1 MPCSVEVKEALLA
14 NAFMRSY
21 RSAFL
26 FVIKS
31 TAEIV
36 YYQDDL
42 TDLKK
47 KLLTWRLRYMA

>member
-1 MPCSVEVKEALLA
+1 
-14 NAFMRSY
+14 MRSY

-47 KLLTWRLRYMA
+47 KLLTWRLRYNA